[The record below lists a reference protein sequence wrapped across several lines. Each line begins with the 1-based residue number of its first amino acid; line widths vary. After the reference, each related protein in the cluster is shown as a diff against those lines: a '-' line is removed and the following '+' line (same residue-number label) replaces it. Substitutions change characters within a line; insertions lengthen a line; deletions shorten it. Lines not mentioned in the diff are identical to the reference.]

1 MSFYYSLSNDDLN
14 AVRLKID
21 KQRYYLENET
31 FVTPNGEVKSL
42 LDVSFSANHSER
54 YFSRILNKVNT
65 FVSYNLSRDYVPVF
79 MTVTL
84 DGYFRDFLKGDFGR
98 MKLDD
103 YKSIPN
109 NERYGYLLDKIASKV
124 SFDIKDLYN
133 VLAHQFHRFLRSYNL
148 QSIRKAGFDYSYI
161 RVTEPHKDG
170 VPHFHIL
177 LFCREQDLQKIK
189 YEFEKFFPAPQNHK
203 KIDDYQTNG
212 FQTEIRSAS
221 GYILKYILKTFRN
234 VIENADPDYLDAWYI
249 HYRIPRLITS
259 HTLVGQDLYTKI
271 AILDDDWYYLSTIDI
286 FRDTLRDFTIFTDD
300 NRKIIVNYK
309 HVQIYNCGKL
319 VREYGSAPAIRKD
332 IFVFN
337 KKTIFSIQKP
347 IDFSILKLFDIRFS
361 KLLKVKKQKYEIEF
375 VYLDNFK
382 HKSIKKL
389 SLQSLFEH
397 YINFDF
403 DKYEPARFGML
414 KKELIERG
422 VLPYEQIILNDY
434 NSDFVVKDDWLRE
447 PDLN

>member
-1 MSFYYSLSNDDLN
+1 MSEIYSLTSDDLN
-14 AVRLKID
+14 AVKVKID

-31 FVTPNGEVKSL
+31 FVTSNGEVKSL

-84 DGYFRDFLKGDFGR
+84 DGYFRDFLKGDFSR
-98 MKLDD
+98 FKSEDF
-103 YKSIPN
+103 KSIPN
-109 NERYGYLLDKIASKV
+109 NERFGYLLDKLASGV
-124 SFDIKDLYN
+124 SFSIKDLYS
-133 VLAHQFHRFLRSYNL
+133 VISHQFHRFLRSYTL
-148 QSIRKAGFDYSYI
+148 QNIKKLGFDYSYI

-177 LFCREQDLQKIK
+177 FFCRPDDVLKIK
-189 YEFEKFFPAPQNHK
+189 NEFEKFFPAPQNHK

-212 FQTEIRSAS
+212 FQTDIRSAS

-234 VIENADPDYLDAWYI
+234 VMENNDPDYLDAWYI

-259 HTLVGQDLYTKI
+259 HTLIAQDLYTKI
-271 AILDDDWYYLSTIDI
+271 AILDDDWYYLSSIDI

-309 HVQIYNCGKL
+309 HVQIFNCGKL
-319 VREYGSAPAIRKD
+319 VREYGSAPIIRKD
-332 IFVFN
+332 IFLIN
-337 KKTIFSIQKP
+337 KKVKFVIQKP
-347 IDFSILKLFDIRFS
+347 IKFNILKILDIRFS
-361 KLLKVKKQKYEIEF
+361 KLLKIKKQKYEIEF
-375 VYLDNFK
+375 VYLDKFK

-403 DKYEPARFGML
+403 DLHEPARFGML

-434 NSDFVVKDDWLRE
+434 NCDFDVKEDWLRE